1 MKMTKKGEIS
11 TSKTLQQIEA
21 MLPDDMKEP
30 AKKVVNA
37 CKDVREYRINV
48 TIRITEHPHNV
59 ISFLQKKAIR
69 ILVIEHII
77 QQNVLMK
84 PIRRYFFFLD

>member
-21 MLPDDMKEP
+21 MLPDDMKEA
-30 AKKVVNA
+30 AKRVVNA

-48 TIRITEHPHNV
+48 TIREV
-59 ISFLQKKAIR
+59 S
-69 ILVIEHII
+69 
-77 QQNVLMK
+77 
-84 PIRRYFFFLD
+84 